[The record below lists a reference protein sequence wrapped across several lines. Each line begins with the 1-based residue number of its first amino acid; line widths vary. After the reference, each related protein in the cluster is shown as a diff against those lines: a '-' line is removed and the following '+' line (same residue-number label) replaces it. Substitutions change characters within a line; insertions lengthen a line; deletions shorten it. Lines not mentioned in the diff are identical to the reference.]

1 MQDYISAN
9 LPSIDFDHTRKFYA
23 FLGFQCDYQSAQW
36 MILSKDSLL
45 VEFFHHPNLNPKES
59 WFSACLRTHVLPDL
73 FHYWQG
79 LDWAQFPDA
88 KITEIQYLG
97 EIDMF
102 CVVDPNGSL
111 IRCIQLD

>member
-9 LPSIDFDHTRKFYA
+9 LPSNDFDNTRKFYA
-23 FLGFQCDYQSAQW
+23 FLGYQCDYQSAQW

-79 LDWAQFPDA
+79 LDWAQFPEA